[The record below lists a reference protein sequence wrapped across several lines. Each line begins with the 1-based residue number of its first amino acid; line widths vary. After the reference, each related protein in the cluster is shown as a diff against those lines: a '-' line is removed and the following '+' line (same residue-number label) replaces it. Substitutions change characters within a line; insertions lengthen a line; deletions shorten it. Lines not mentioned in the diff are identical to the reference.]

1 MSIFKK
7 VINLFNKKQDIKD
20 NKSETIDNIFNSNEY
35 SEDIMVDINNLDKDK
50 FGTPVIENP
59 NGKLTLLIMDDV
71 EESEYLFNID
81 FKTIKEKYGFDVYD
95 KFKIVKC
102 YGKYAGFM
110 AHQYIKDHPIIDYAF
125 LDITLGTSIKLNSG
139 KYLEYDGIDIA
150 LKILK
155 HNKMAEILFITA
167 HTFNYKNSLM
177 KDYFN
182 KFESNTNLYIGDYYL
197 NKNDDRV
204 KRYVELFHLDL
215 KK

>member
-1 MSIFKK
+1 MNLFKK
-7 VINLFNKKQDIKD
+7 IINLFNKKEVVKK
-20 NKSETIDNIFNSNEY
+20 NNVESMDNIFDSNEY
-35 SEDIMVDINNLDKDK
+35 SEDIMIDIDSLDKDK
-50 FGTPVIENP
+50 FGTPIIENP

-71 EESEYLFNID
+71 KESEYLFNID
-81 FKTIKEKYGFDVYD
+81 FRIIKEKYGFDVYS

-110 AHQYIKDHPIIDYAF
+110 AYQYIQNNPMIDYAF
-125 LDITLGTSIKLNSG
+125 LDITLGTSIKLSTG

-150 LKILK
+150 LEILK

-177 KDYFN
+177 KDYFD

-204 KRYVELFHLDL
+204 KRYTELFHLNL